1 MKSLLRQLIQS
12 ALVVIPFIS
21 NVFTTEYGECD
32 GFIKYD
38 EDRYAFCSAYSRYE
52 PEDSVEFHFYSP
64 IIYYIDLPGKVIDY
78 QLQDSRPMIIF
89 EDGSVMIIHAGYL
102 GDTFNNIV
110 VGDEAVELLDKSN
123 VIDYLEDRILKNDL
137 DNIMDF
143 GCDPSEWIE
152 PYCAHYRMVK
162 YRDNLVEEV
171 LNRDYDRLNF
181 NVSLPA
187 FDFMCLNVPK
197 DSMLKF
203 FKSIGSLQILN
214 KNKHY
219 DHSRDHKIFH
229 FNSK

>member
-1 MKSLLRQLIQS
+1 M
-12 ALVVIPFIS
+12 
-21 NVFTTEYGECD
+21 
-32 GFIKYD
+32 
-38 EDRYAFCSAYSRYE
+38 
-52 PEDSVEFHFYSP
+52 
-64 IIYYIDLPGKVIDY
+64 
-78 QLQDSRPMIIF
+78 
-89 EDGSVMIIHAGYL
+89 
-102 GDTFNNIV
+102 
-110 VGDEAVELLDKSN
+110 GDEAVELLDKSN

-162 YRDNLVEEV
+162 YRDNLVEEI

-197 DSMLKF
+197 QSMLKF

-214 KNKHY
+214 KNKYY
-219 DHSRDHKIFH
+219 DNSYDHKILH